1 MEAKCAWE
9 RRFPLTERRVW
20 ADMRS
25 VPHGRLVHIARA
37 AERWGAHPT
46 IARVLIYNVSPGGID
61 MFETGDPDELNGGML
76 PADVSRWWA
85 QAALRVL
92 GRASPGTGTTRSK
105 PAWGPKG
112 PPNGSWRQR
121 SVEMR
126 NDGVRGPRSRA

>member
-1 MEAKCAWE
+1 
-9 RRFPLTERRVW
+9 
-20 ADMRS
+20 
-25 VPHGRLVHIARA
+25 
-37 AERWGAHPT
+37 
-46 IARVLIYNVSPGGID
+46 

-105 PAWGPKG
+105 PAWEPKG